1 MANNVLIIVGADKGG
16 VGKTTVSR
24 TLIDYFASWNVP
36 TRAFDT
42 EYPKGTLKRFHP
54 DVTEVVDITA
64 VSDQMRIFDRLGKTD
79 KSTIIDVR
87 AGSLLS
93 TLQLLRN
100 VGFLQA
106 IKRAEIKLV
115 IFHIL
120 GPSLASL
127 KEITDI
133 ASFVTDAEYYLVR
146 NFVNDAQ
153 FSEWDQ
159 STYNSHIDRIG
170 HANEIIIPKL
180 NEMAYEQVELA
191 SVPFVSFITNKGAK
205 RKTVSY
211 SYVLRGYV
219 RHWLGSVWLEYDRIK
234 LYDIIGPM
242 ASNAV
247 ERNMLVAV

>member
-1 MANNVLIIVGADKGG
+1 
-16 VGKTTVSR
+16 
-24 TLIDYFASWNVP
+24 LIDYFASWNVP

-64 VSDQMRIFDRLGKTD
+64 VSDQMRIFDRLNAGD

-100 VGFLQA
+100 IGFLEA
-106 IKRAEIKLV
+106 VKRTEIKLV
-115 IFHIL
+115 VFHVL

-127 KEITDI
+127 NEIADI
-133 ASFVTDAEYYLVR
+133 ASFVTDAGYYPVR
-146 NFVNDAQ
+146 NFVNEAQ
-153 FSEWDQ
+153 YSEWDQ
-159 STYNSHIDRIG
+159 STYNSHLDRIG
-170 HANEIIIPKL
+170 RASEIIIPKL
-180 NEMAYEQVELA
+180 NEMAYEQVEIA
-191 SVPFVSFITNKGAK
+191 SVPFVSFITNKGAN
-205 RKTVSY
+205 RKTASY

-219 RHWLGSVWLEYDRIK
+219 RHWLGCVWLEYDRIK
-234 LYDIIGPM
+234 LYDIVRPR

-247 ERNMLVAV
+247 QRNMLVAV